1 MIKIIKVYKDSRIL
15 ENGTLDTLGLAVRT
29 DNEVDLLRFKFDE
42 MPDGVAT
49 LLTTLKDIN
58 NELISFPLTRN
69 DEESSFDL
77 VITQTIVSQLSIT
90 FQLQI
95 VDNTKVWNSLQ
106 ATLSVHDCLEVGQG
120 EMPTSIENWLINAN
134 IQLSNIESAESQ
146 RVINENARITNEN
159 LRISAEAGR
168 EAYITDLK
176 QRVENG
182 EFDGQDGATGPQGPK
197 GDKGDKGDTG
207 ERGPKGDKGDTGAQ
221 GPQGVKGPKGDKGD
235 KGDKG
240 EKGNTGSNGADAKIN
255 GVNTLTIQ
263 QGQNI
268 NITQSGSTMTISATG
283 GSGGTSDYTE
293 LTNKPSINS
302 VTLNGNK
309 SLSDLGIQPSGN
321 YLTESDLTDYVKNT
335 DYATDQK
342 CGVIKTNAQY
352 LATSMTASGGLQAE
366 TKTYAQYDNLGNN
379 AFIGRGTLENVIT
392 GKGLT
397 TESYVDNAVAD
408 LPYKII
414 ETTSTTPVVFDELDV
429 GIYKFVNNYNMPL
442 GSIRY
447 KMSSTD
453 TGYSTLSS
461 IVDGLL
467 YIIQKPSEVA
477 DGVTFAYAYSLDGNS
492 ASEEGIYRK
501 TIYKSNN
508 NLYQN
513 VGGLISKIMT
523 LDDRQTIIAR
533 KTFNILPET
542 SIVPT
547 TDNQMVNKKY
557 VDDSIASAITD
568 ALGQSY

>member
-90 FQLQI
+90 FQLQV

-159 LRISAEAGR
+159 LRISAEAER

-263 QGQNI
+263 EGQNI

-293 LTNKPSINS
+293 LTNKPSINN

-321 YLTESDLTDYVKNT
+321 YLTESDLTGYVKNT
-335 DYATDQK
+335 DYANNNTG
-342 CGVIKTNAQY
+342 GVIKTNTNY
-352 LATSMTASGGLQAE
+352 GTDMYEGNLRGYG
-366 TKTYAQYDNLGNN
+366 KTYSEYNSGSGNM
-379 AFIGRGTLENVIT
+379 FISKSTLENVIT
-392 GKGLT
+392 GKDLT
-397 TESYVDNAVAD
+397 TKAYVD
-408 LPYKII
+408 
-414 ETTSTTPVVFDELDV
+414 
-429 GIYKFVNNYNMPL
+429 
-442 GSIRY
+442 
-447 KMSSTD
+447 
-453 TGYSTLSS
+453 
-461 IVDGLL
+461 
-467 YIIQKPSEVA
+467 
-477 DGVTFAYAYSLDGNS
+477 S
-492 ASEEGIYRK
+492 A
-501 TIYKSNN
+501 
-508 NLYQN
+508 
-513 VGGLISKIMT
+513 
-523 LDDRQTIIAR
+523 
-533 KTFNILPET
+533 
-542 SIVPT
+542 
-547 TDNQMVNKKY
+547 
-557 VDDSIASAITD
+557 IASAITD
-568 ALGQSY
+568 ALGGSY